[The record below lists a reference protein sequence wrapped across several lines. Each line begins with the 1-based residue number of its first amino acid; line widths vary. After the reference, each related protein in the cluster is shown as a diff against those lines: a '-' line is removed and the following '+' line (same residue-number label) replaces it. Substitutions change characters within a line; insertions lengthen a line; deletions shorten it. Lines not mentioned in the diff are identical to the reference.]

1 MVRKK
6 IEILKEKKRDK
17 EIVKNAKERL
27 QKDLTDRY
35 IKKKKIK

>member
-35 IKKKKIK
+35 IKKKN